1 MSTRFEI
8 AYGVAQIT
16 SSMLVYRPAE
26 YSFDMEPA
34 PAKNFTSILIDDLN
48 MEVDE
53 TGKVISIWGLCP
65 HTRWTEA
72 TLIPLL
78 SKTGVLLV
86 VSDRP
91 LLRGVSVRLNRVKYL
106 PTYVD
111 RDSGWVRIKAEPPP
125 TASVMVFPGVIVE
138 IGDQGQF
145 SSLWLQPRRGIN
157 RRKGDLTTHECVQ
170 S

>member
-1 MSTRFEI
+1 MSTQFEI

-16 SSMLVYRPAE
+16 SGTLVYRPEE

-34 PAKNFTSILIDDLN
+34 PAKSFTSILIDDLN

-53 TGKVISIWGLCP
+53 AGRVISIWGLCP

-72 TLIPLL
+72 KLTLP
-78 SKTGVLLV
+78 SSQKGVVLAI
-86 VSDRP
+86 SDRP

-111 RDSGWVRIKAEPPP
+111 RDSGWVRIKATPLPAAAVE
-125 TASVMVFPGVIVE
+125 MFPGVIVE
-138 IGDQGQF
+138 IDDHGQF

-157 RRKGDLTTHECVQ
+157 RRDGTQVPDIDV
-170 S
+170 